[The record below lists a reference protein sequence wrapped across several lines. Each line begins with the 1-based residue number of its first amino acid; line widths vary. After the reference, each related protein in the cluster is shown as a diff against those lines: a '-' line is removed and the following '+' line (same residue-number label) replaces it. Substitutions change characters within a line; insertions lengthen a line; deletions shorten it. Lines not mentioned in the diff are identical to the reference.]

1 MGRCSAVLGKRARAP
16 AKAKDALPKGSG
28 GLESKAELAALKAA
42 AEKAEAANKE
52 RERKRIAFNAA
63 VNEMKAKPENMQGEF
78 EETPNFTAR
87 QAALVAELKLRFCMG
102 DDAPDTRR
110 SWGRVQPT
118 EGSWAAGRRASENLC
133 SEPQG

>member
-1 MGRCSAVLGKRARAP
+1 M
-16 AKAKDALPKGSG
+16 
-28 GLESKAELAALKAA
+28 ALKAA

-87 QAALVAELKLRFCMG
+87 QVALVAELKLRFRMG
-102 DDAPDTRR
+102 DDAPAVPFAVV
-110 SWGRVQPT
+110 SIWN
-118 EGSWAAGRRASENLC
+118 SC
-133 SEPQG
+133 SLSR